1 MGDLFVSVLN
11 MSISAAWVLLAVL
24 ILRLIFKKAPK
35 RITVLLW
42 CIVGLRLIM
51 PFSVESIFSLIP
63 SNETVSKAWDSPRP
77 NLNSGITL
85 IDNGVNNYL
94 EGHYFEGVTRPAGH
108 FTDITTI
115 AAAAW
120 LIGTAALLIYT
131 AVSFFRLKKGLRTA
145 VLLRDNIFQ
154 SEKISSPFVFGIIK
168 PKIYLP
174 FGITERNAESVIL
187 HEQAHISRRDYL
199 WKPLGFLLLCVHWFN
214 PLMWLAYVL
223 FCRDIEFACD
233 ERAIGLLNTDKRAD
247 YSEALLNCSAG
258 RHMLFAY
265 PPAFGEVGVK
275 SRVKSVLN
283 YKKPAFWLAAAA
295 VIVGIA
301 ASVCLLTSP
310 KTGSRRSDSLVVRDC
325 IVEDGCEGI
334 GYKLVSSTYEKN
346 NISIRVKWTN
356 KRKED
361 LYFGEE
367 FKLFKTDGDTAC
379 TQKKAAGFD
388 AAANMCTARR
398 AVRSYVTGGS
408 FAASGLR
415 LAALADEFAVE
426 SDEESVFYGDGYAR
440 LAPVRFAD
448 AVSAYGD
455 GVLFAERLDGETCGR
470 APRIRASE
478 CKSAGEYDLIV
489 AGLGAAGSI
498 AAITAARL
506 GLRVFAIER
515 GSQPGGVGTSGG
527 IYTYYLGYGGG
538 IYCEADGLA
547 AKLCENGF
555 ARERGCGLLTKGMA
569 LDAMLDS
576 CGADVVYGA
585 SVCGVLHD
593 TDDTERIDGVI
604 FRTGAG
610 FFAARA
616 PLTIDSTADSAVG
629 LLAGC
634 TMLGGRESDG
644 EFQLFSNVSCFL
656 NRENGCAASENC
668 DDGTVDQYDP
678 ADLGIKTLAS
688 EAAGPHLGKRYADA
702 RYRRLGTVPYL
713 GVREGLR
720 IKGLDTMTLERAA
733 SCPTDKAIFFELANL
748 DSHAKDFPF
757 ESRGYRDVVELCS
770 LWDCRISIPVTKG
783 CLIPAGVHGLIA
795 AGRNISTD
803 HDIALACRTQVPL
816 IDLHSLQLFSE
827 NLLSLL
833 LCHAC
838 TFSNV
843 ILPILPPRNSSSTV
857 RAQRS

>member
-24 ILRLIFKKAPK
+24 LLRLIFKKAPK

-77 NLNSGITL
+77 NLNSGITV

-214 PLMWLAYVL
+214 PLMWLAYIL

-295 VIVGIA
+295 VIAGIA

-310 KTGSRRSDSLVVRDC
+310 KTGSSRSDSLVVRDC

-356 KRKED
+356 KRKEE

-379 TQKKAAGFD
+379 TQKKAAGFA
-388 AAANMCTARR
+388 AAANII
-398 AVRSYVTGGS
+398 SPGGS
-408 FAASGLR
+408 KTEIYNLSDHYDIEPGVQYR
-415 LAALADEFAVE
+415 LEKTFYLKNANDKKYKAYIVFKAGEALAEYMPEKAAYTEPSSDYTNDNIPQFKVDNFSFSLLKKEPASSEWGKIDGLQSVRLKKSEF
-426 SDEESVFYGDGYAR
+426 D
-440 LAPVRFAD
+440 
-448 AVSAYGD
+448 
-455 GVLFAERLDGETCGR
+455 
-470 APRIRASE
+470 
-478 CKSAGEYDLIV
+478 KSF
-489 AGLGAAGSI
+489 S
-498 AAITAARL
+498 
-506 GLRVFAIER
+506 
-515 GSQPGGVGTSGG
+515 GGVW
-527 IYTYYLGYGGG
+527 
-538 IYCEADGLA
+538 ADGLSA
-547 AKLCENGF
+547 QKLRRDNLHAFTAFNTDGSFYYLLEQKNGDVYIAKGSQLSEDFPVNWLFKMKRTDENGNMSLGELQN
-555 ARERGCGLLTKGMA
+555 A
-569 LDAMLDS
+569 
-576 CGADVVYGA
+576 VYP
-585 SVCGVLHD
+585 S
-593 TDDTERIDGVI
+593 
-604 FRTGAG
+604 
-610 FFAARA
+610 
-616 PLTIDSTADSAVG
+616 
-629 LLAGC
+629 
-634 TMLGGRESDG
+634 GG
-644 EFQLFSNVSCFL
+644 SN
-656 NRENGCAASENC
+656 RQE
-668 DDGTVDQYDP
+668 Q
-678 ADLGIKTLAS
+678 
-688 EAAGPHLGKRYADA
+688 
-702 RYRRLGTVPYL
+702 
-713 GVREGLR
+713 
-720 IKGLDTMTLERAA
+720 
-733 SCPTDKAIFFELANL
+733 
-748 DSHAKDFPF
+748 
-757 ESRGYRDVVELCS
+757 
-770 LWDCRISIPVTKG
+770 
-783 CLIPAGVHGLIA
+783 
-795 AGRNISTD
+795 
-803 HDIALACRTQVPL
+803 
-816 IDLHSLQLFSE
+816 
-827 NLLSLL
+827 
-833 LCHAC
+833 
-838 TFSNV
+838 
-843 ILPILPPRNSSSTV
+843 
-857 RAQRS
+857 

>member
-77 NLNSGITL
+77 NLNSGITV

-295 VIVGIA
+295 VIAGIA

-388 AAANMCTARR
+388 AAANII
-398 AVRSYVTGGS
+398 SPGGS
-408 FAASGLR
+408 KTEIYNLSAYYDIEPGVQYR
-415 LAALADEFAVE
+415 LEKTFYLKSANDKKYKAYIVFKAGEALAEYMPEKAAYTESSSDYTNDNIPQFKVDNFSFSLLKKEPASSEWEKIDGLQSVRLKKSEFDKSFSGGVWVDGLSAQKLRRDNLHAFTAFNTDG
-426 SDEESVFYGDGYAR
+426 SFYYLLEQKNGDVY
-440 LAPVRFAD
+440 
-448 AVSAYGD
+448 
-455 GVLFAERLDGETCGR
+455 
-470 APRIRASE
+470 
-478 CKSAGEYDLIV
+478 
-489 AGLGAAGSI
+489 I
-498 AAITAARL
+498 AK
-506 GLRVFAIER
+506 
-515 GSQPGGVGTSGG
+515 GSQLSEDFPVNWLFKMKRTDENGNMSLGELQNAVYPSGG
-527 IYTYYLGYGGG
+527 
-538 IYCEADGLA
+538 
-547 AKLCENGF
+547 
-555 ARERGCGLLTKGMA
+555 
-569 LDAMLDS
+569 
-576 CGADVVYGA
+576 
-585 SVCGVLHD
+585 
-593 TDDTERIDGVI
+593 
-604 FRTGAG
+604 
-610 FFAARA
+610 
-616 PLTIDSTADSAVG
+616 
-629 LLAGC
+629 
-634 TMLGGRESDG
+634 
-644 EFQLFSNVSCFL
+644 SN
-656 NRENGCAASENC
+656 RQE
-668 DDGTVDQYDP
+668 Q
-678 ADLGIKTLAS
+678 
-688 EAAGPHLGKRYADA
+688 
-702 RYRRLGTVPYL
+702 
-713 GVREGLR
+713 
-720 IKGLDTMTLERAA
+720 
-733 SCPTDKAIFFELANL
+733 
-748 DSHAKDFPF
+748 
-757 ESRGYRDVVELCS
+757 
-770 LWDCRISIPVTKG
+770 
-783 CLIPAGVHGLIA
+783 
-795 AGRNISTD
+795 
-803 HDIALACRTQVPL
+803 
-816 IDLHSLQLFSE
+816 
-827 NLLSLL
+827 
-833 LCHAC
+833 
-838 TFSNV
+838 
-843 ILPILPPRNSSSTV
+843 
-857 RAQRS
+857 

>member
-77 NLNSGITL
+77 NLNSGITA

-295 VIVGIA
+295 VIAGIA

-310 KTGSRRSDSLVVRDC
+310 KTGSSRSDSLVVRDC

-356 KRKED
+356 KRKEE
-361 LYFGEE
+361 LSFGEE

-388 AAANMCTARR
+388 AAANII
-398 AVRSYVTGGS
+398 SPGGS
-408 FAASGLR
+408 KTEIYNLSDHYDIEPGVQYR
-415 LAALADEFAVE
+415 LEKTFYLKSANDKKYKAYI
-426 SDEESVFYGDGYAR
+426 VF
-440 LAPVRFAD
+440 
-448 AVSAYGD
+448 
-455 GVLFAERLDGETCGR
+455 
-470 APRIRASE
+470 
-478 CKSAGEYDLIV
+478 SAGEALAEYMPEKAAYTEPSSGYTKDNIPQFKVDNFSFSLLKKEPDSSEWEKIGELWSIKLEKSNFDEFFLTANWADGASAQKIRKENLHAFSAFDGDKTYYYLLEQKNGDV
-489 AGLGAAGSI
+489 YIAQSGTESSDFVWLFKMKRTDKNGNMSLGELQNA
-498 AAITAARL
+498 
-506 GLRVFAIER
+506 VY
-515 GSQPGGVGTSGG
+515 PSGG
-527 IYTYYLGYGGG
+527 
-538 IYCEADGLA
+538 
-547 AKLCENGF
+547 
-555 ARERGCGLLTKGMA
+555 
-569 LDAMLDS
+569 
-576 CGADVVYGA
+576 
-585 SVCGVLHD
+585 
-593 TDDTERIDGVI
+593 
-604 FRTGAG
+604 
-610 FFAARA
+610 
-616 PLTIDSTADSAVG
+616 
-629 LLAGC
+629 
-634 TMLGGRESDG
+634 
-644 EFQLFSNVSCFL
+644 SN
-656 NRENGCAASENC
+656 RQE
-668 DDGTVDQYDP
+668 Q
-678 ADLGIKTLAS
+678 
-688 EAAGPHLGKRYADA
+688 
-702 RYRRLGTVPYL
+702 
-713 GVREGLR
+713 
-720 IKGLDTMTLERAA
+720 
-733 SCPTDKAIFFELANL
+733 
-748 DSHAKDFPF
+748 
-757 ESRGYRDVVELCS
+757 
-770 LWDCRISIPVTKG
+770 
-783 CLIPAGVHGLIA
+783 
-795 AGRNISTD
+795 
-803 HDIALACRTQVPL
+803 
-816 IDLHSLQLFSE
+816 
-827 NLLSLL
+827 
-833 LCHAC
+833 
-838 TFSNV
+838 
-843 ILPILPPRNSSSTV
+843 
-857 RAQRS
+857 

>member
-77 NLNSGITL
+77 NLNSGITV

-120 LIGTAALLIYT
+120 LIGAAALLIYT

-145 VLLRDNIFQ
+145 VLWRDNIFQ

-295 VIVGIA
+295 VIAGIA

-310 KTGSRRSDSLVVRDC
+310 KTGSSRSDSLVVRDC

-334 GYKLVSSTYEKN
+334 GYKLVSSTYEK
-346 NISIRVKWTN
+346 IIYLS
-356 KRKED
+356 
-361 LYFGEE
+361 
-367 FKLFKTDGDTAC
+367 
-379 TQKKAAGFD
+379 
-388 AAANMCTARR
+388 
-398 AVRSYVTGGS
+398 
-408 FAASGLR
+408 AS
-415 LAALADEFAVE
+415 
-426 SDEESVFYGDGYAR
+426 
-440 LAPVRFAD
+440 
-448 AVSAYGD
+448 
-455 GVLFAERLDGETCGR
+455 
-470 APRIRASE
+470 
-478 CKSAGEYDLIV
+478 
-489 AGLGAAGSI
+489 
-498 AAITAARL
+498 
-506 GLRVFAIER
+506 
-515 GSQPGGVGTSGG
+515 
-527 IYTYYLGYGGG
+527 
-538 IYCEADGLA
+538 
-547 AKLCENGF
+547 N
-555 ARERGCGLLTKGMA
+555 
-569 LDAMLDS
+569 
-576 CGADVVYGA
+576 
-585 SVCGVLHD
+585 
-593 TDDTERIDGVI
+593 
-604 FRTGAG
+604 
-610 FFAARA
+610 
-616 PLTIDSTADSAVG
+616 
-629 LLAGC
+629 
-634 TMLGGRESDG
+634 
-644 EFQLFSNVSCFL
+644 
-656 NRENGCAASENC
+656 
-668 DDGTVDQYDP
+668 
-678 ADLGIKTLAS
+678 
-688 EAAGPHLGKRYADA
+688 
-702 RYRRLGTVPYL
+702 
-713 GVREGLR
+713 
-720 IKGLDTMTLERAA
+720 
-733 SCPTDKAIFFELANL
+733 
-748 DSHAKDFPF
+748 
-757 ESRGYRDVVELCS
+757 
-770 LWDCRISIPVTKG
+770 
-783 CLIPAGVHGLIA
+783 GLI
-795 AGRNISTD
+795 NEKKIFIS
-803 HDIALACRTQVPL
+803 A
-816 IDLHSLQLFSE
+816 
-827 NLLSLL
+827 
-833 LCHAC
+833 
-838 TFSNV
+838 
-843 ILPILPPRNSSSTV
+843 RNSSFLKPTATPPA
-857 RAQRS
+857 RRKKLPALTLRRI